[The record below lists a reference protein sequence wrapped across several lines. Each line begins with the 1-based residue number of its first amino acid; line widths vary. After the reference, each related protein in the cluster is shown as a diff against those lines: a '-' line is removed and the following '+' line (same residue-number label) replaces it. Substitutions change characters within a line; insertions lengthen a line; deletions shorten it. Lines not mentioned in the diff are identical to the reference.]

1 MLSYD
6 NELSIEALP
15 MFSYAIEGALDAA
28 REQLE
33 YMEEVKHK
41 PHVLDDELISQII
54 NKDFKYEQA
63 TRR

>member
-6 NELSIEALP
+6 IELLIEALP

-33 YMEEVKHK
+33 YMEEVN
-41 PHVLDDELISQII
+41 ISLM
-54 NKDFKYEQA
+54 FWMMS
-63 TRR
+63 